1 MTKKSIAD
9 LLKEEVE
16 KPSEG
21 STAEAKPAKSVAS
34 KTSSKTN
41 ARKRSGASASSPK
54 STAEASTAK
63 VSAAKATSKSAPSA
77 EGAALRKVAE
87 LEALLTKANE
97 QISALQED
105 VKTHQERVFELK
117 DSLKTAESESSNK
130 DIQVKMLASEL
141 NEAKKNVLKLTEANE
156 KANEKASEAASKAAV
171 EKAELAEEAAK
182 KESTKPAE
190 RQSLSLQNAPRRG
203 YYKSI
208 PEYAIQ
214 RGTPLAGQ
222 NNSMMSDD
230 DIGWVD

>member
-1 MTKKSIAD
+1 
-9 LLKEEVE
+9 
-16 KPSEG
+16 G
-21 STAEAKPAKSVAS
+21 STAEAKSAKAVAS

-54 STAEASTAK
+54 STAEASTAKVSAAK